1 MSRKHQPNLCRSDSL
16 APADQGRCPGWAFTL
31 IELLVVIAII
41 AILAALLLPALAR
54 AKSKAQ
60 LANCVSNLHQVGLT
74 SIMYLN
80 DNSDRFPTSGRNWAQ
95 MPLVDLLKLYDSYVS
110 TNNRSF
116 FRCLSD
122 SKSGWNF
129 DWVSVG
135 GAAAGISTN
144 ELLFPCSYYYYFQFY
159 ADYTRFVP
167 QLHKL
172 AEVRFP
178 SRKAETA
185 CYAGTTD
192 VAVPVGHGK
201 KGLCLMFVDGHSQLV
216 PFRQLYPGLRG
227 TYNLDWTTNG
237 LQGAD
242 MN

>member
-1 MSRKHQPNLCRSDSL
+1 MKHENEPNLVCYDSL
-16 APADQGRCPGWAFTL
+16 GSTAQTRRQERAFTL

-60 LANCVSNLHQVGLT
+60 LVNCVSNLHQLGLT
-74 SIMYLN
+74 SLMYLN
-80 DNSDRFPTSGRNWAQ
+80 DNADRFPTSGRNWAQ

-116 FRCLSD
+116 FRCLAD
-122 SKSGWNF
+122 SRRGWNF

-135 GAAAGISTN
+135 GASAGISTN

-159 ADYTRFVP
+159 GDETKLIP
-167 QLHKL
+167 QVHKL

-178 SRKAETA
+178 SRKAECS

-192 VAVPVGHGK
+192 IDAPVGHGK
-201 KGLCLMFVDGHSQLV
+201 KGLCLMFVDGHSQFV
-216 PFRQLYPGLRG
+216 PFRQLNPGRLG
-227 TYNLDWTTNG
+227 TYNLDWTTSG